1 MPSKDS
7 PGEPAEPDPRE
18 AGDTDGATPANVVD
32 AEGVTGGDAADDPIE
47 WGPVRHERLRSLAVG
62 VGMAVAV
69 PIAVGALVVAVFAAE
84 AAVTAAVGGTALG
97 DAWVAIV
104 LLLIGGP
111 FSLVYLLIAND
122 RSSLTARERI
132 RSAVDDYAPPRD
144 AIRLGWVIAG
154 AVLVGGVFAFGP
166 SPADVGLFVLFPLV
180 WILPAIAG
188 GSGTVARLDPKERV
202 VERTARSND
211 RVRTDDLESVVRIR
225 RIDLPWTTVFLLAYR
240 GNAWYRSTPWLF
252 VPTTRADAVEATLE
266 AIVARSDG
274 PDRASLPE
282 RALLALLGSGS
293 LVVGAAMTAAG
304 AGGGGLALA
313 LASAPFSLLFFSLA
327 ARL

>member
-1 MPSKDS
+1 MPSEDS
-7 PGEPAEPDPRE
+7 PGEPAEPDPCE
-18 AGDTDGATPANVVD
+18 AGEAGEATPANAVD
-32 AEGVTGGDAADDPIE
+32 AEGATGGAAGDPIE
-47 WGPVRHERLRSLAVG
+47 WGPVRHERLRSLAAGVG
-62 VGMAVAV
+62 VAVVVPVAV
-69 PIAVGALVVAVFAAE
+69 VALVVAALAAE
-84 AAVTAAVGGTALG
+84 AAVTAATGGAALG
-97 DAWVAIV
+97 DAWVAVV
-104 LLLIGGP
+104 LLLVGGP

-144 AIRLGWVIAG
+144 AVRLGWVIAG
-154 AVLVGGVFAFGP
+154 AGLVGAVFVFGP

-180 WILPAIAG
+180 WILPAVVGGAG
-188 GSGTVARLDPKERV
+188 TMVRLDPRERV
-202 VERTARSND
+202 LERTARSND

-293 LVVGAAMTAAG
+293 LAVSAAMTAAG

>member
-7 PGEPAEPDPRE
+7 PVEPAEPDPRE
-18 AGDTDGATPANVVD
+18 TGDTSEATRP
-32 AEGVTGGDAADDPIE
+32 TDAADAEAATAGDPIE
-47 WGPVRHERLRSLAVG
+47 WGPVRHERLRSLAAGVG
-62 VGMAVAV
+62 VAVAV
-69 PIAVGALVVAVFAAE
+69 PVAVVALVVGVFAAE
-84 AAVTAAVGGTALG
+84 TAVTAATGGAALG

-104 LLLIGGP
+104 LLLVGGP

-122 RSSLTARERI
+122 RSTLTARERI

-144 AIRLGWVIAG
+144 AIRLRWVIAG
-154 AVLVGGVFAFGP
+154 AVLVGVVFVFGP

-180 WILPAIAG
+180 WVLPAVVG
-188 GSGTVARLDPKERV
+188 GSGTAVRLDPQERV

-293 LVVGAAMTAAG
+293 LGVGAAMTAAG

>member
-1 MPSKDS
+1 MTVPSS
-7 PGEPAEPDPRE
+7 RPSQTATRPAARTKRFRRTPRTRKGQP
-18 AGDTDGATPANVVD
+18 AG
-32 AEGVTGGDAADDPIE
+32 DPIE
-47 WGPVRHERLRSLAVG
+47 WGPVRHERLRSVAVG
-62 VGMAVAV
+62 AGMAVAV
-69 PIAVGALVVAVFAAE
+69 PVAVGALVVAVFAAE
-84 AAVTAAVGGTALG
+84 TAVTAAAGGTGLG

-104 LLLIGGP
+104 LLLVGGP

-122 RSSLTARERI
+122 RSTLAARERI

-154 AVLVGGVFAFGP
+154 AVLVGAVFAFGP
-166 SPADVGLFVLFPLV
+166 SPADVGVFVLFPLV
-180 WILPAIAG
+180 WMLPAIVG
-188 GSGTVARLDPKERV
+188 GNGTVVRLDPNDRV

-211 RVRTDDLESVVRIR
+211 RVGTDDLESVVRIR

-240 GNAWYRSTPWLF
+240 GNAWYRSIPWLF
-252 VPTTRADAVEATLE
+252 VPTTRADAVETALE

-293 LVVGAAMTAAG
+293 LVVGTAMTAAG
-304 AGGGGLALA
+304 AGGGGLALTV
-313 LASAPFSLLFFSLA
+313 ASAPFSLLFFALA